1 MAEKDDSQ
9 DYQAKPKAKTR
20 YKKKWSSRPVIDKK
34 TGQVTFVKSWSKYGT
49 PIEQPKPFKTSYGSV
64 ITGEH
69 EYKGGKGKRVS
80 KGRKKTVK
88 KYGHGGGVGIQT
100 HGNKLASALNTQ
112 TPDHSVYLNEDGY
125 LKGGVKVRS

>member
-1 MAEKDDSQ
+1 MAYEDDSQ
-9 DYQAKPKAKTR
+9 DYQAEPKAKTR
-20 YKKKWSSRPVIDKK
+20 YKKELRSRDGKK
-34 TGQVTFVKSWSKYGT
+34 QWVNVGT

-100 HGNKLASALNTQ
+100 HGNKLASALNTK

-125 LKGGVKVRS
+125 LKGGIKVRS

>member
-1 MAEKDDSQ
+1 MAYEDDSQ
-9 DYQAKPKAKTR
+9 DYQAKPKAKYR
-20 YKKKWSSRPVIDKK
+20 YKKELKSRDGKK
-34 TGQVTFVKSWSKYGT
+34 QWVNVGT

-69 EYKGGKGKRVS
+69 EYKGGKGRRVS

-125 LKGGVKVRS
+125 LKGGIKVRS